1 MFLPSVQVIVFDDFG
16 AEEGVR
22 EAVAVF
28 QERGALRPIAELGRQ
43 PPWYFLKI
51 TLLFNDLF

>member
-51 TLLFNDLF
+51 KLFNDLF